1 MSDMVGDVGTPTKDI
16 MSSNDEDLKK
26 LEDDFKNLQDQTQD
40 LINERAHMEAEIRSL
55 KKRANRLDDEVRSL
69 KSPPLIVGHL
79 EDILDQEWDS
89 NLNFNFNFNCNL
101 NSISISIWFCF

>member
-79 EDILDQEWDS
+79 EDILDQERGIVRSS
-89 NLNFNFNFNCNL
+89 NPATE
-101 NSISISIWFCF
+101 S